1 MDKKVFI
8 VVTEK
13 AAYNIVAES
22 VEEVKKEFDG
32 VYKKIFQEA
41 E

>member
-8 VVTEK
+8 VVAKE
-13 AAYNIVAES
+13 ASYNMVAES

-32 VYKKIFQEA
+32 VCKIFQEVK

>member
-1 MDKKVFI
+1 MNKKVFI
-8 VVTEK
+8 VVTKE
-13 AAYNIVAES
+13 AAYNMVAES

-32 VYKKIFQEA
+32 ACKIFQEA

>member
-8 VVTEK
+8 VVTKE
-13 AAYNIVAES
+13 AAYNMAAKSI
-22 VEEVKKEFDG
+22 EEVKKEFDG
-32 VYKKIFQEA
+32 ECKIFQEA

>member
-8 VVTEK
+8 VVTKE
-13 AAYNIVAES
+13 AAYNMVAES
-22 VEEVKKEFDG
+22 VEDVKKEFDG
-32 VYKKIFQEA
+32 RCKIFQEA